1 MEQSASLNL
10 TDTPLFEKTPRVS
23 LDFSSWQRHNWH
35 YEHIT
40 ASRGHKRM
48 DTDKF
53 DKHAK
58 ANLAFYEGF
67 MNFSKY
73 TVVAIVITLALMA
86 YFLI

>member
-1 MEQSASLNL
+1 
-10 TDTPLFEKTPRVS
+10 
-23 LDFSSWQRHNWH
+23 
-35 YEHIT
+35 
-40 ASRGHKRM
+40 M

-67 MNFSKY
+67 INFSKY
-73 TVVAIVITLALMA
+73 TVVSIVITLALMA